1 MISHELHFAGRVYM
15 PDLVGGMIQVSVIHI
30 WVISVFLVALIGLI
44 IYIFVQSIKKYAMH
58 YYKSASSTI
67 RLQECKYQAVF
78 NYLPEGVFIIESASG
93 RILEA
98 NKTACMIY
106 DMKPE
111 DLIGSTVGQ
120 LCNRDRP
127 SLEEVAPGVFLAV
140 HKDSKGNK
148 IPVEVAMKVIKTLN
162 DGMVTMC
169 IIKKF
174 SSKEE
179 IDVYARGLST
189 LFKEKESGLKL

>member
-1 MISHELHFAGRVYM
+1 M
-15 PDLVGGMIQVSVIHI
+15 PNLVGGMVQISVIHI
-30 WVISVFLVALIGLI
+30 GVISVFLVALIGLI
-44 IYIFVQSIKKYAMH
+44 IYIFVQSVKKYAMH
-58 YYKSASSTI
+58 YHRSISSAI

-98 NKTACMIY
+98 NETACAIY
-106 DMKPE
+106 DMKVE
-111 DLIGSTVGQ
+111 DLIGFTVGQ
-120 LCNRDRP
+120 LYDQDQP
-127 SLEEVAPGVFLAV
+127 SLEEVVPGVFLAV

-179 IDVYARGLST
+179 IDVYARGLSA